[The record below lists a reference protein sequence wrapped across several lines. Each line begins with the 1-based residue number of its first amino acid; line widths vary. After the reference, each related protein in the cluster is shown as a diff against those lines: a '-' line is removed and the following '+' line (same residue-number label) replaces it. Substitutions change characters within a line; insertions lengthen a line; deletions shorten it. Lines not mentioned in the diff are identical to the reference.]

1 MPPVDETGYSG
12 ACPSDLR
19 LSKVI
24 STEESV
30 EEIPKSG
37 KIGIKLEAQI
47 TRKNNQPLFLA
58 ISGFATCTH
67 VRPQV
72 V

>member
-37 KIGIKLEAQI
+37 KIGI
-47 TRKNNQPLFLA
+47 
-58 ISGFATCTH
+58 
-67 VRPQV
+67 
-72 V
+72 